1 MTTHTFQLFDTLS
14 GTKRPFEPIEPGQVK
29 LYVCGVTVYD
39 LAHIGHGRTF
49 MTFDTVVRYLR
60 HRGWKVDF
68 IRNHTDIDD
77 KIIRRANERG
87 EDPAALAERF
97 IDALDADTAL
107 LGLIAP
113 DVAPRVT
120 GTIPEIVGLIETLI
134 DRCHAYPVDGDVYYA
149 IDSFPDYGKLAHRKL
164 DDMRAGERVAIDDR
178 KRNPFDFALWK
189 AAKPGEPSWPS
200 PWGEGRPGWHIECSA
215 MSMKYLGVTFD
226 IHGGGSDLQF
236 PHHENEIAQS
246 EGASGKPYVNYWMHS
261 AMLNIDGEKMSKSLD
276 NFWTLRDV
284 LKQHH
289 PETIRCFFLSAHYRK
304 TVNYSQSNLDA
315 ARERVR
321 YVHKARTALTAHLAA
336 ETVAE
341 ADPATV
347 TDFLGRLYEAMDD
360 DFNTPVALAI
370 LHEAARTTNDLLA
383 DKKRAKLPASVARL
397 TALARF
403 FDAFAEIFGLLASDS
418 AQTLEEIRAQLIG
431 KLELEPAWIEE
442 RIAARAEARAAKAWA
457 EADAIRLELSARRVE
472 LMDGVAGTNWDI
484 AADPEA
490 LAGAAAADQ

>member
-1 MTTHTFQLFDTLS
+1 
-14 GTKRPFEPIEPGQVK
+14 
-29 LYVCGVTVYD
+29 
-39 LAHIGHGRTF
+39 
-49 MTFDTVVRYLR
+49 
-60 HRGWKVDF
+60 
-68 IRNHTDIDD
+68 
-77 KIIRRANERG
+77 
-87 EDPAALAERF
+87 
-97 IDALDADTAL
+97 
-107 LGLIAP
+107 
-113 DVAPRVT
+113 
-120 GTIPEIVGLIETLI
+120 
-134 DRCHAYPVDGDVYYA
+134 
-149 IDSFPDYGKLAHRKL
+149 
-164 DDMRAGERVAIDDR
+164 
-178 KRNPFDFALWK
+178 
-189 AAKPGEPSWPS
+189 
-200 PWGEGRPGWHIECSA
+200 
-215 MSMKYLGVTFD
+215 
-226 IHGGGSDLQF
+226 
-236 PHHENEIAQS
+236 
-246 EGASGKPYVNYWMHS
+246 MHS

-336 ETVAE
+336 EAAAE

-397 TALARF
+397 AALARF
-403 FDAFAEIFGLLASDS
+403 FDAFADIFGLLASDS

-431 KLELEPAWIEE
+431 KLGLDPAWIEE

-457 EADAIRLELSARRVE
+457 DADAIRVELSARRVE
-472 LMDGVAGTNWDI
+472 LMDGLHGTSWDI

>member
-1 MTTHTFQLFDTLS
+1 MKSHRFQLFDTLT
-14 GTKRPFEPIEPGQVK
+14 GTKRPFEPIEPGRVS

-60 HRGWKVDF
+60 HRGWQVTF

-77 KIIRRANERG
+77 KIIRRANERS
-87 EDPAALAERF
+87 EDPGALAERF

-120 GTIPEIVGLIETLI
+120 GTIPEIIALIETLI
-134 DRCHAYPVDGDVYYA
+134 ARGHAYAVDGDVYYEVET
-149 IDSFPDYGKLAHRKL
+149 FPEYGKLAHRRL
-164 DDMRAGERVAIDDR
+164 EDMRAGERVAVDER
-178 KRNPFDFALWK
+178 KRNAFDFALWK
-189 AAKPGEPSWPS
+189 AAKPGEPSWDS
-200 PWGEGRPGWHIECSA
+200 PWGPGRPGWHIECSA
-215 MSMKYLGVTFD
+215 MSMKYLGATFD

-284 LKQHH
+284 LQQHH

-304 TVNYSQSNLDA
+304 TVNYSQANLDV

-321 YVHKARTALTAHLAA
+321 YVHKARMALTAHLAA
-336 ETVAE
+336 EPPTAPDAATE
-341 ADPATV
+341 A
-347 TDFLGRLYEAMDD
+347 DFLGRLYEAMDD

-370 LHEAARTTNDLLA
+370 LHEAARTTNDLIA
-383 DKKRAKLPASVARL
+383 DRKRAKLPESVARL
-397 TALARF
+397 TALAGF
-403 FDAFAEIFGLLASDS
+403 FDAFAAIFGLLACDS
-418 AQTLEEIRAQLIG
+418 AATLAEIRAQLTG
-431 KLELEPAWIEE
+431 KLGLDAAWIEG
-442 RIAARAEARAAKAWA
+442 RIEARTAARSAKAWA
-457 EADAIRLELSARRVE
+457 DADAIRAELAGRRVE
-472 LMDGVAGTNWDI
+472 LMDTPAGTLWDI

-490 LAGAAAADQ
+490 LAGTTTPDA

>member
-14 GTKRPFEPIEPGQVK
+14 GTKRTFEPIEAGRVK

-87 EDPAALAERF
+87 EDSAALAERF

-120 GTIPEIVGLIETLI
+120 GTIPEIISLIETLI
-134 DRCHAYPVDGDVYYA
+134 ARSHAYPVDGDVYYA
-149 IDSFPDYGKLAHRKL
+149 VDSFPDYGKLAHRKL
-164 DDMRAGERVAIDDR
+164 EDMRAGERVAIDDR

-200 PWGEGRPGWHIECSA
+200 PWGDGRPGWHIECSA

-261 AMLNIDGEKMSKSLD
+261 AIYPLPSPG
-276 NFWTLRDV
+276 WP
-284 LKQHH
+284 QHIGCV

-336 ETVAE
+336 EAAAE

-397 TALARF
+397 AAIARF
-403 FDAFAEIFGLLASDS
+403 FEAFADIFGLLAADS

-431 KLELEPAWIEE
+431 KLALDPAWIEE

-457 EADAIRLELSARRVE
+457 DADAIRLELIARRVE
-472 LMDGVAGTNWDI
+472 LMDGVNGTTWDI

-490 LAGAAAADQ
+490 LAGAAAAEL